1 MNMEERKEERKA
13 REAAQGREAEVVEEG
28 LQGNKKMRRGACGWL
43 RERKVRDLVRDRR
56 RLVEVPYTATL
67 AHTVNALVA
76 NRVSA
81 VPVAAPPGQWIG
93 AGGSMILESDR
104 ATGAV
109 RKHYIGMVTMLD
121 LLAHIAEN
129 GDQNH
134 GAGDE
139 SSDGPE
145 RDLERRMS
153 VPVSSIIGHSL
164 EGLSLWT
171 LNPTTSILDCMETF
185 SKGVHRAL
193 IPLESRTNHAIAV
206 ELVEASPGY
215 RMLTQMDVISFLR
228 EQNQE
233 LKGVLSHSVLE
244 LGAIGEVIFSV
255 SKHTKVMDTIRSM
268 RAAGLSAVPV
278 VEAPSD
284 DQILQ
289 DGKGKRLI
297 ETFSA
302 TDLRGCP
309 VVLLQSG
316 LSLSV
321 TEFKERLSMRGSN
334 ASIAPPMAGDDPSP
348 ETRRL
353 ITCSPETSL
362 SGVIVSAA
370 SNHVHRLWVVDGEG
384 LLQGVVSL
392 TDMLRVVRDAVLR
405 AEQELEGIVQHG

>member
-1 MNMEERKEERKA
+1 
-13 REAAQGREAEVVEEG
+13 
-28 LQGNKKMRRGACGWL
+28 MRRGACGWL
-43 RERKVRDLVRDRR
+43 RERKVRDLVRDKR

-76 NRVSA
+76 NCVSA

-121 LLAHIAEN
+121 LLAHISEE

-139 SSDGPE
+139 SSAGPE

-193 IPLESRTNHAIAV
+193 IPLESQTNHAIAV
-206 ELVEASPGY
+206 ELAEASPGY
-215 RMLTQMDVISFLR
+215 RMLTQMDVLSLLR

-244 LGAIGEVIFSV
+244 LGAISEVIFSV

-268 RAAGLSAVPV
+268 AAAGLSAVPV

-289 DGKGKRLI
+289 DGRGKRLI

-302 TDLRGCP
+302 TDLRLCP
-309 VVLLQSG
+309 VVLLQPW

-334 ASIAPPMAGDDPSP
+334 ASIAPPVAGDDPTP

-362 SGVIVSAA
+362 SDAIESAV

-405 AEQELEGIVQHG
+405 AEQELEGVVQHG

>member
-1 MNMEERKEERKA
+1 MEERKEEPKKK
-13 REAAQGREAEVVEEG
+13 EAEVVEAA

-43 RERKVRDLVRDRR
+43 RERKVRDLVRDKR

-76 NRVSA
+76 NCVSA

-121 LLAHIAEN
+121 LLAHISEK

-139 SSDGPE
+139 SSAGPE
-145 RDLERRMS
+145 RNLERRMS
-153 VPVSSIIGHSL
+153 
-164 EGLSLWT
+164 
-171 LNPTTSILDCMETF
+171 
-185 SKGVHRAL
+185 
-193 IPLESRTNHAIAV
+193 
-206 ELVEASPGY
+206 
-215 RMLTQMDVISFLR
+215 
-228 EQNQE
+228 
-233 LKGVLSHSVLE
+233 
-244 LGAIGEVIFSV
+244 
-255 SKHTKVMDTIRSM
+255 
-268 RAAGLSAVPV
+268 
-278 VEAPSD
+278 
-284 DQILQ
+284 
-289 DGKGKRLI
+289 GKGKRLI

-302 TDLRGCP
+302 TDLRLCP
-309 VVLLQSG
+309 VVLLQPW

-334 ASIAPPMAGDDPSP
+334 ASIAPPVAGDDPTP

-353 ITCSPETSL
+353 ITCYPETSL
-362 SGVIVSAA
+362 SDAIESAV

-392 TDMLRVVRDAVLR
+392 ADMLRVVRDAVLR
-405 AEQELEGIVQHG
+405 AEQELEGVVQHG